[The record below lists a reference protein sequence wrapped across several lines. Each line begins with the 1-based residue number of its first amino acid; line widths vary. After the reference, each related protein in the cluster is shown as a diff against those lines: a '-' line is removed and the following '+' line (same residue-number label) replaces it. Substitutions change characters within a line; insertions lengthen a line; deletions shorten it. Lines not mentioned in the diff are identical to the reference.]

1 MTGMEQ
7 IKTSDLLRKH
17 NFKFK
22 KRYGQNFISDKN
34 LLEKIVEKADL
45 TKDDLVIE
53 IGPGAGTL
61 TKLLAEKAGQVL
73 ALEIDKTLMTILEE
87 QLKAYDN
94 VKLINE
100 DALKLDYDQLV
111 QEHFP
116 SYKTYKIVANL
127 PYYITSPLIFKGLEE
142 AQGLSK
148 MVVMVQKEVA
158 ERLKASPGGKDYG
171 ALTLMAN
178 YYAQVSYEFTVSRK
192 LFTPQPD
199 VDSAIVSFLKHD
211 HSLLE
216 IGEEEIYKKLVKA
229 AFSQRRKTFINAIK
243 NLDLPKEQVL
253 EILTGEGFSEKVRA
267 EELPMEIYFKISKTF
282 C

>member
-73 ALEIDKTLMTILEE
+73 ALEIDRTLIAILEE
-87 QLKAYDN
+87 QLRAYDN
-94 VKLINE
+94 VKLLNA
-100 DALKLDYDQLV
+100 DALKLDYDQLAG
-111 QEHFP
+111 EHFP
-116 SYKTYKIVANL
+116 SYKSYKIVANL

-142 AQGLSK
+142 AKNLSK

-158 ERLKASPGGKDYG
+158 ERIKASPGGKDYG

-178 YYAQVSYEFTVSRK
+178 YYAQVNYEFTVSRK

-211 HSLLE
+211 YSLLE
-216 IGEEEIYKKLVKA
+216 EKEEEFFKKLVKA
-229 AFSQRRKTFINAIK
+229 AFSQRRKTFFNAIK
-243 NLDLPKEQVL
+243 SLDLPKEELL
-253 EILTGEGFSEKVRA
+253 EILMAEGFSDKVRA
-267 EELPMEIYFKISKTF
+267 EELPIEIYFKISKTF